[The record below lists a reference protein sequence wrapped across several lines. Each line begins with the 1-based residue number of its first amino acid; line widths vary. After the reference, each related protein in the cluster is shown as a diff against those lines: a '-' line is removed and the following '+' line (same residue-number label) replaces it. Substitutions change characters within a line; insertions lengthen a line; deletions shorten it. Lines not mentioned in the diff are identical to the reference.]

1 MTLSV
6 WGTSTFLLL
15 IYETRCSE
23 ASFLVKRGPL
33 CRSSEYLCSS
43 QFYREGRTFIRGI
56 RSRLALKKCNWKTL
70 PWLRGRNWWSS
81 SDCISQCTV
90 FSLTT
95 FCSRTMDSY
104 PDCWVALNSVFMQG
118 HGLKQTDADKL
129 NLKTVECFAEIF
141 FGRNAIGI
149 WTNSRKKRF
158 KWTSFQSWWEI
169 F

>member
-43 QFYREGRTFIRGI
+43 QFYRERRTFIRGI

-104 PDCWVALNSVFMQG
+104 PDCWVALTLFSCKVMDWSKQMLTNWISKRLSVSQKSF
-118 HGLKQTDADKL
+118 L
-129 NLKTVECFAEIF
+129 AET
-141 FGRNAIGI
+141 R
-149 WTNSRKKRF
+149 
-158 KWTSFQSWWEI
+158 
-169 F
+169 